1 MQDKVAM
8 KKNTYLK
15 KFGFTPYDTTFE
27 KFWEVQSRDPS
38 HNSKI
43 FSTWWPPSSS
53 SSWEVSESIRNSS
66 WSAMASLQPRPC
78 LWGDVKNFAGTK
90 VIYPKYNKQWRLI
103 FLVRESSILSNKL
116 NFCCGNFSRE
126 ETIQGQKLL
135 LRIQI
140 VAAIFQFCT

>member
-1 MQDKVAM
+1 MSKLMQDKVVM
-8 KKNTYLK
+8 KKKIHTWK
-15 KFGFTPYDTTFE
+15 KFGFTPYDATFE

-90 VIYPKYNKQWRLI
+90 VIYPKYDKHWRLI
-103 FLVRESSILSNKL
+103 FLVREASILSNKL
-116 NFCCGNFSRE
+116 NFCCGNYSRE
-126 ETIQGQKLL
+126 ETIQGRKLY
-135 LRIQI
+135 REIR
-140 VAAIFQFCT
+140 FM